1 MRILLYEIKKIF
13 GLPLIWIFL
22 LFCLMLNTVVICAD
36 YNAREYVEYISNTA
50 VITGTRMGN
59 AFNSALSELPQS
71 EYRDRLIMQ
80 TEGVRDILDNSDIT
94 VLADIYNERLGLDGF
109 WAAQIDAKYEKLQSS
124 ADYYGEIDA
133 ALELYA
139 ADMTYFLH
147 NKLFS
152 VVFRLLTTETCL
164 LAVLITLYLFGY
176 EHQAKTELVVYS
188 TYRGR
193 KLNRRKLISALSGSL
208 ICFIIIST
216 ITLIT
221 FFTVW
226 KCSGLLSSS
235 VSSVFNYVRDNGMQK
250 PFLTWTQ
257 FNVSEYLVAMIG
269 LSAILCLIFSLLAAV
284 IGLRV
289 RNTYIGFLL
298 FVIIALCMLAAP
310 LICADL
316 GLWGGYF
323 LLMYLPVQ
331 LWYVVPLWFTDLGAI
346 AIFPYHEINGILL
359 NLFVLP
365 IILTFCYR
373 LFQRRDII

>member
-1 MRILLYEIKKIF
+1 MRILSFEIKKIF
-13 GLPLIWIFL
+13 GLPMIWVFL
-22 LFCLMLNTVVICAD
+22 LLCLLLNTVVICVD
-36 YNAREYVEYISNTA
+36 YNARNYVEYISDTA

-59 AFNSALSELPQS
+59 NFNSALSEQPSS
-71 EYRDRLIMQ
+71 EYRNRLIMQ
-80 TEGVRDILDNSDIT
+80 TERARDIFDSFDIT

-109 WAAQIDAKYEKLQSS
+109 WAAQMDAKYEKVQSS
-124 ADYYGEIDA
+124 VDYYGEIDV
-133 ALELYA
+133 ALDLYA

-147 NKLFS
+147 SKLFS
-152 VVFRLLTTETCL
+152 AVFRLLTTETCL
-164 LAVLITLYLFGY
+164 LAVIITLCLFGY
-176 EHQAKTELVVYS
+176 EYQSRTEIVVYS
-188 TYRGR
+188 TNRGR
-193 KLNRRKLISALSGSL
+193 KINRQKLMGALSGTL
-208 ICFIIIST
+208 ICFIIISAV
-216 ITLIT
+216 TLIT
-221 FFTVW
+221 FFAVW
-226 KCSGLLSSS
+226 NCRGLLSSS
-235 VSSVFNYVRDNGMQK
+235 VSSGFNYVLDNGMQK

-257 FNVSEYLVAMIG
+257 FNVGEYLAAMTG
-269 LSAILCLIFSLLAAV
+269 LSAILCLMFSLLAAV

-298 FVIIALCMLAAP
+298 FIIIALCMLAAP

-331 LWYVVPLWFTDLGAI
+331 LWYIAPLWFTDLGAI

-365 IILTFCYR
+365 IIFAFCYR